1 MAIQMRRGLYKDFDP
16 TKMLPGEWA
25 VAIDSDTNNQVVWM
39 CFAPGFVKR
48 MGTYEDFKQMIND
61 ATGEIKEEYIS
72 EFNAIVA
79 VAEEYANMTK
89 ENKDIVAEYVKTSHA
104 LMEMSEDYSDKSK
117 QYSEAATNMA
127 SLATSYAVGTN
138 DVIRAGDSTDNAKYY
153 KEQSEKM
160 YKCTYFGV
168 CNSESSSRGKEI
180 TIDNLPE
187 DLKIGQVV
195 RVLFTNGNTYL
206 DKTVPILL
214 IINGKYTY
222 ELYHFGNFLNAKA
235 GMTYEFVKTRTTSLS
250 LLNTNPIANNL
261 TTTEKGFAL
270 DATRG
275 KELDDKISSADTK
288 IDELKTLINSNV
300 ATLTKRC
307 TDIEAKNNEQDTEIN
322 DVEIDISRVK
332 TYLRDEWDTSSLPDG
347 ITISYYTLGLPDN
360 DGITAKDGEYCLD
373 VTTGSVYYF
382 SGYNNTWS
390 KRYQLHKLVTP
401 DDISSIKEKNAE
413 QDESIDSLHEDMIS
427 EDANLQS
434 QINNL
439 DSNKLGTETFNNYT
453 DWVTTQVNSIN
464 SSIAEK
470 VDKVEGK
477 GLSTNDYSTS
487 EKEKL
492 KGIEVGANAYTHP
505 STHPS
510 TMITQDSTHR
520 FVTDA
525 EKTEW
530 NGAKNYSDSIYQ
542 QSTGYTD
549 QKIAAL
555 IDGAPETMDTIKEVA
570 DAIAENKEVVDA
582 LNKAIGNKANQTEL
596 DTHTGNGTIHITAT
610 ERTNWNDA
618 NTKKHTH
625 SNKAVLDATTASY
638 TTSEKD
644 KLNGI
649 ETGAQVNDVTGIK
662 GNSESTYRTGNV
674 NITPENIGA
683 LPSNGTAAAA
693 SKWATARNINGM
705 SVDGTANRTNYG
717 TCSTA
722 AATTAKT
729 VACSGFSLV
738 TGAEITVKFTVT
750 NTASSPTLNVN
761 STGAKAIYYRGSAI
775 SAGYLA
781 ANRTYTFR
789 YNGTQYDLVGD
800 INTDTNTNNAVTQ
813 TDTESTNADYRIL
826 FSSTADDTTRTEG
839 ARKDGD
845 LTYNPS
851 TGTLKA
857 TKLTGQTGDS
867 KVNFTSGDSTSVTGW
882 TDVSALTSG
891 STHATILNRIST
903 MMKNVRYLWK
913 LIGSTSISSIGNG
926 TLTGAV
932 SELDSDLSPTIGNF
946 TVCSRISNKPV
957 NGGNVYIGVSF
968 YLPKGYTFNITNVE
982 AVGAAGNFASS
993 VSLLRYGDYIRPST
1007 TNANLADYTLQ
1018 ITGTISKS

>member
-61 ATGEIKEEYIS
+61 ITGEIKEEYIS

-104 LMEMSEDYSDKSK
+104 LMEMSEDYSNKSK

-138 DVIRAGDSTDNAKYY
+138 DVIRSGDSTDNAKYY

-235 GMTYEFVKTRTTSLS
+235 GMTYEFVKTRTSSLS

-270 DATRG
+270 DATQG
-275 KELDDKISSADTK
+275 KELDDKIKENSDKTN
-288 IDELKTLINSNV
+288 ELKTLINTNV

-307 TDIEAKNNEQDTEIN
+307 TDIEAKNGEQDTEIN

-413 QDESIDSLHEDMIS
+413 QDESIGTLQEQLGAIPDTYATKEEVDSLEIGGRNLIAGTEESTTVTASSETFKFASFYFTDGALKVDQSYTVSADIEVLAGTVTAVSVGVYDDSSVEWITAAAEIVDGHIHATFKPKTPNKTKLLIYAGISGSTAGNSIKISKLKFEKGDKATDWTPAPEDVDSRLKTLEGKDTIDKASRLYTYNSQTYASDNSYYKIATFTITTQYLSEILYGMIYNTLGGTGVARRLEFGVEVKQQLELGNAPVCS
-427 EDANLQS
+427 VRVFNYSGINPDQLALIITQNTTEKTVVELWGKITIWYS
-434 QINNL
+434 KHGHVFYSKSSGVEINNDMTL
-439 DSNKLGTETFNNYT
+439 QASLPSGTCKYGEYANDNIANNL
-453 DWVTTQVNSIN
+453 TT
-464 SSIAEK
+464 
-470 VDKVEGK
+470 
-477 GLSTNDYSTS
+477 T
-487 EKEKL
+487 
-492 KGIEVGANAYTHP
+492 
-505 STHPS
+505 
-510 TMITQDSTHR
+510 
-520 FVTDA
+520 
-525 EKTEW
+525 KT
-530 NGAKNYSDSIYQ
+530 G
-542 QSTGYTD
+542 
-549 QKIAAL
+549 
-555 IDGAPETMDTIKEVA
+555 M
-570 DAIAENKEVVDA
+570 
-582 LNKAIGNKANQTEL
+582 
-596 DTHTGNGTIHITAT
+596 
-610 ERTNWNDA
+610 
-618 NTKKHTH
+618 
-625 SNKAVLDATTASY
+625 VLDATQG
-638 TTSEKD
+638 KV
-644 KLNGI
+644 LNDRI
-649 ETGAQVNDVTGIK
+649 ESIGKKTGTWTP
-662 GNSESTYRTGNV
+662 TY
-674 NITPENIGA
+674 
-683 LPSNGTAAAA
+683 
-693 SKWATARNINGM
+693 
-705 SVDGTANRTNYG
+705 
-717 TCSTA
+717 
-722 AATTAKT
+722 
-729 VACSGFSLV
+729 SG
-738 TGAEITVKFTVT
+738 
-750 NTASSPTLNVN
+750 
-761 STGAKAIYYRGSAI
+761 
-775 SAGYLA
+775 
-781 ANRTYTFR
+781 
-789 YNGTQYDLVGD
+789 
-800 INTDTNTNNAVTQ
+800 
-813 TDTESTNADYRIL
+813 
-826 FSSTADDTTRTEG
+826 
-839 ARKDGD
+839 
-845 LTYNPS
+845 
-851 TGTLKA
+851 TGTLV
-857 TKLTGQTGDS
+857 TS
-867 KVNFTSGDSTSVTGW
+867 KCEYYKIGNLVYVYIMLGLGGTVTSGRVCSVTLPFTSASTYKLPIGIQSQSLTIDTSLGSGAYISDNKVYFTPTTGG
-882 TDVSALTSG
+882 SG
-891 STHATILNRIST
+891 SFVICI
-903 MMKNVRYLWK
+903 
-913 LIGSTSISSIGNG
+913 
-926 TLTGAV
+926 TGMYPV
-932 SELDSDLSPTIGNF
+932 SE
-946 TVCSRISNKPV
+946 
-957 NGGNVYIGVSF
+957 
-968 YLPKGYTFNITNVE
+968 
-982 AVGAAGNFASS
+982 
-993 VSLLRYGDYIRPST
+993 
-1007 TNANLADYTLQ
+1007 
-1018 ITGTISKS
+1018 